1 MEGFCRELFLDNCE
15 SIYINKEGNGGKG
28 MDVTDKPANVRQGE
42 ELDLKVIERFL
53 RDNIPGLSGGILVE
67 QFPSGYSNLTYL
79 IHVGDKEL
87 VLRRPP
93 FGRKAKTAH
102 DMGREYRILKA
113 LKPVFPYCPKP
124 LAYTEDESVLGC
136 PFYVMER
143 IKGIIL
149 RKTLPKGLELTPD
162 QMRTLCE
169 NLLDVHYELHSIDY
183 KAIGLEGFGKPEGY
197 VKRQVEGWSDR
208 YRAALTPDAPAFE
221 KIMQWLHDRMPP
233 DFLKPSVI
241 HNDFKFDNVVLEPDN
256 PLKIVGVL
264 DWEMATL
271 GDPLMDLGCSLG
283 YWAQSDDPPNFQA
296 SGMLPTNLPGALT
309 RDELVKRYA
318 EKAGIRINNF
328 DFYFCF
334 GLFRLAVIAQQ
345 IYYRFYHGQT
355 KDERFKSLIFAVHLL
370 EEQANRT
377 MEQSDL

>member
-1 MEGFCRELFLDNCE
+1 
-15 SIYINKEGNGGKG
+15 
-28 MDVTDKPANVRQGE
+28 MDVTDKPTKVRQGE

-53 RDNIPGLSGGILVE
+53 KDNIPDLSGELLVK

-79 IHVGDKEL
+79 VQVGDKEL

-124 LAYTEDESVLGC
+124 LVYTEDASIMGC

-149 RKTLPKGLELTPD
+149 RRTLPKGLDFSPD
-162 QMRTLCE
+162 QMRLLCE
-169 NLLDVHYELHSIDY
+169 NLLDVHCELHSIDY

-197 VKRQVEGWSDR
+197 VKRQVEGWSER
-208 YRAALTPDAPAFE
+208 YRAARTPDAPAFE
-221 KIMQWLHDRMPP
+221 KVMQWLHDEMPP
-233 DFLKPSVI
+233 DFPNPAVI
-241 HNDFKFDNVVLEPDN
+241 HNDYKFDNVVLDPDN

-264 DWEMATL
+264 DWEMATV
-271 GDPLMDLGCSLG
+271 GDPLMDLGSSLG
-283 YWAQSDDPPNFQA
+283 YWIQSDDPPNLQA
-296 SGMLPTNLPGALT
+296 AGMQPTSLPGALT
-309 RDELVKRYA
+309 RDELVRRYA
-318 EKAGIRINNF
+318 EKAGIRITNF

-355 KDERFKSLIFAVHLL
+355 KDERFKFLIIAVNVL
-370 EEQANRT
+370 EEKANTT
-377 MEQSDL
+377 MEQSSL